1 MYGCLR
7 LTIGI
12 LMAAALLGVAD
23 GRAAPSVTGVR
34 IGDHAESTRFVIDV
48 STKLSFRIFTLPDP
62 YRVVIDVPEL
72 KWDAPLAPQGT
83 ARGLIDRYRF
93 GLFEH
98 GTSRIVLDV
107 TGPVKIQ
114 RAFLLNPHGANP
126 YRFVVDLAP
135 TDRKTFM
142 GERYGKRRKKRFKQ
156 AAPAV
161 QPKRSANGR
170 RVIVI
175 DTGHGGV
182 DPGTISKSGHY
193 EKNVTLS
200 AGREL
205 KALLERS
212 GRYRVVMTRSRDIF
226 VPLERRVAIGRQ
238 AGADLFL
245 SLHADS
251 IANHRV
257 RGATVYTLSE
267 TASDSEAAALAR
279 KENKSDII
287 AGVDLDGESP
297 LLTEIL
303 IDLMQRET
311 MNYSA
316 EFASLLV
323 PEMSQTM
330 VLRTNSHRF
339 AGFRVLKAPD
349 VPSVLIE
356 MGYLSNAKDVQML
369 TSPKGI
375 SRVAQA
381 IARAVD
387 AYFRRRDAQAGMP

>member
-12 LMAAALLGVAD
+12 LAVVAVVVAS
-23 GRAAPSVTGVR
+23 GARAQPSVSGVR

-48 STKLSFRIFTLPDP
+48 SNEFAFRIFTLPDP

-93 GLFEH
+93 GLFEP

-107 TGPVKIQ
+107 TGPVKVR
-114 RAFLLNPHGANP
+114 RAFVLAPQGSNP

-135 TDRKTFM
+135 SDRRTFLA
-142 GERYGKRRKKRFKQ
+142 EKYGKRRKKRWE
-156 AAPAV
+156 APPAV
-161 QPKRSANGR
+161 AHERGTNGR
-170 RVIVI
+170 RVVVI

-193 EKNVTLS
+193 EKNVTLA
-200 AGREL
+200 AGLAL
-205 KALLERS
+205 KTLLEKK

-226 VPLERRVAIGRQ
+226 IPLEKRVAIGRQ
-238 AGADLFL
+238 SGADLFL

-251 IANHRV
+251 IGNRKV

-297 LLTEIL
+297 LLREIL

-316 EFASLLV
+316 EFANLLI
-323 PEMSQTM
+323 PEMAQTM

-356 MGYLSNAKDVQML
+356 MGYLSNTKDVQML
-369 TSPKGI
+369 TSPQGI
-375 SRVAQA
+375 NRVAQA
-381 IARAVD
+381 VARAID
-387 AYFRRRDAQAGMP
+387 AYFRRREAQAGMP

>member
-1 MYGCLR
+1 MYGYLR
-7 LTIGI
+7 LTIGV
-12 LMAAALLGVAD
+12 LAAAVLLIAAD
-23 GRAAPSVTGVR
+23 TKAQPSVTGVR
-34 IGDHAESTRFVIDV
+34 IGAHAESTRFVIDV
-48 STKLSFRIFTLPDP
+48 STKITYRIFTLPDP

-93 GLFEH
+93 GLFEP

-107 TGPVKIQ
+107 TGPVKVQ
-114 RAFLLNPHGANP
+114 RAFLLAPQGANP
-126 YRFVVDLAP
+126 YRFVVDLTP
-135 TDRKTFM
+135 SDRRTFM
-142 GERYGKRRKKRFKQ
+142 RERYGKRRKKRSKE
-156 AAPAV
+156 AAPIV
-161 QPKRSANGR
+161 EPKHGANGR
-170 RVIVI
+170 HVIVI

-182 DPGTISKSGHY
+182 DPGTISKGGHY
-193 EKNVTLS
+193 EKNITLA
-200 AGREL
+200 AGLAL
-205 KALLERS
+205 KKLLES
-212 GRYRVVMTRSRDIF
+212 SSRYRVVMTRSRDIF
-226 VPLERRVAIGRQ
+226 VPLEKRVAIGRRS
-238 AGADLFL
+238 GADLFL

-251 IANHRV
+251 IANRKV

-297 LLTEIL
+297 LLMEIL

-316 EFASLLV
+316 EFANLLI

-356 MGYLSNAKDVQML
+356 MGYLSNVKDVQML
-369 TSPKGI
+369 TSPQGI

-381 IARAVD
+381 IARAID
-387 AYFRRRDAQAGMP
+387 AYFRRRDAQAGLP